1 MTPIERE
8 ELKRRAEAKLA
19 AMRERARRLR
29 GRVLSGAAI
38 GFAVIWVAIFT
49 QMISGHD
56 PVLGPATATVRGA
69 TKDGAAQ
76 PETRVAAED
85 HSAGD
90 DDDHGGD
97 DDDQDE
103 EGGWIA
109 PVEKVVAPVEE
120 LIEGPSEEAEELEP
134 ATTGQS

>member
-8 ELKRRAEAKLA
+8 EMQRRAEAKLA
-19 AMRERARRLR
+19 AMRARARRLR
-29 GRVLSGAAI
+29 GRVLTGAAI

-56 PVLGPATATVRGA
+56 PVLGTATATVRGA
-69 TKDGAAQ
+69 AKDGATQ

-85 HSAGD
+85 D
-90 DDDHGGD
+90 DDGHGED

-103 EGGWIA
+103 EGSWMA

-134 ATTGQS
+134 ATSGQS